1 MAPRRVIGVDLG
13 GTKIAAGLVDR
24 RGNVSGRTVWPTPL
38 ESQADLLAA
47 LDEVVRG
54 LVDQNVAALGFGIP
68 STLER
73 GRVVSSVN
81 IPLEEVDLARLMSER
96 YGLAVAIDND
106 ANAAAIAEW
115 RLGAGRGASD
125 MVMLTLGTGCG
136 GGLILGGKPYRGFV
150 GAAAE
155 LGHMVIEHDG
165 RPCQGDCTGR
175 GHLEPY
181 VSGLAATAAAREA
194 FGPDA
199 DAARLVEQ
207 ADAGDTRARA
217 ILAEIGGY
225 LGSALGTLVNLFD
238 PEVIVIGG
246 GFGTAAGE
254 HLLAPARALLRRE
267 ALRPGRDLVR
277 VELSQLGPEAG
288 LIGAGLVAF
297 ETLDDERP

>member
-1 MAPRRVIGVDLG
+1 MSPQRVIGVDLG

-24 RGNVSGRTVWPTPL
+24 EGAVMEHTVRSTPVA
-38 ESQADLLAA
+38 SQHELLAA
-47 LDEVVRG
+47 LDEIVGSLIDDSVVG
-54 LVDQNVAALGFGIP
+54 LGFGIP
-68 STLER
+68 STLAS
-73 GRVVSSVN
+73 GRVVASVN
-81 IPLEEVDLARLMSER
+81 IPLEEVDLEGLMSER
-96 YGLAVAIDND
+96 YGRAVGIDND

-115 RLGAGRGASD
+115 RLGAGRGTSD

-136 GGLILGGKPYRGFV
+136 GGLVLGGKPYRGSV

-175 GHLEPY
+175 GHLEAY

-194 FGPDA
+194 FGADA

-207 ADAGDTRARA
+207 ADAGDATAKGT
-217 ILAEIGGY
+217 LAEIGSY
-225 LGSALGTLVNLFD
+225 LGSALGSLVNMFN

-254 HLLAPARALLRRE
+254 HLLEPARAVLRRE
-267 ALRPGRDLVR
+267 ALRPSRDLVR
-277 VELSQLGPEAG
+277 VEPSRLGPEGG

-297 ETLDDERP
+297 ETVDGER